1 MMLVRSEQSSAY
13 VKKEVR
19 SRITAC
25 NSRHR
30 IMTSREAFVLL

>member
-13 VKKEVR
+13 VKKELR